1 MYRPGFTPH
10 TCFSC
15 SLPVPSALW
24 PVLRFT
30 TLSSSCS
37 KFSSMTVLHISEN
50 MTTSSSSW
58 LLFLHSF
65 FYFLSSMF
73 VLGLTFLLIC
83 DNYLSVPG
91 TVLMSCT
98 SLPAGPLLKHPIWC
112 AARRTHW
119 RPIAISTV
127 VPTPQFTGLQISCG
141 LIHTA
146 IPASG
151 CWGKKKKDKKK
162 VWRWLNILRHG
173 SGVWFNHL
181 VAFEVCLI
189 GTETKGSSFRGSAC
203 LDKDGNWE
211 CVVSET
217 KDRGLLRRVLLEFLF
232 LEKSRKASFNW
243 AQYKFC
249 YYWFWK
255 IAALGSPFAPFQEPF
270 LFE

>member
-1 MYRPGFTPH
+1 
-10 TCFSC
+10 
-15 SLPVPSALW
+15 
-24 PVLRFT
+24 
-30 TLSSSCS
+30 
-37 KFSSMTVLHISEN
+37 
-50 MTTSSSSW
+50 
-58 LLFLHSF
+58 
-65 FYFLSSMF
+65 MF

-83 DNYLSVPG
+83 DTYLSVPG

-151 CWGKKKKDKKK
+151 CWGKKKRTKKK
-162 VWRWLNILRHG
+162 FEGDLTSSDMEVGFDSTIWLHSR
-173 SGVWFNHL
+173 SV
-181 VAFEVCLI
+181 LI